1 MYITFVYRFN
11 TVLYL
16 ILIFLMV
23 IHLLEFFTLARTQHP
38 SNIFEKSSLL
48 CHKASLKKR
57 IKSTLKYASFLIA
70 HYKIILL
77 KTAFFAHY
85 N

>member
-16 ILIFLMV
+16 IVMLMV

-38 SNIFEKSSLL
+38 SNIFENRVYYVIRHQKKNESNQFLNKLVFLL
-48 CHKASLKKR
+48 HT
-57 IKSTLKYASFLIA
+57 IK
-70 HYKIILL
+70 
-77 KTAFFAHY
+77 
-85 N
+85 

>member
-16 ILIFLMV
+16 ILMLLMV

-38 SNIFEKSSLL
+38 SNIFENRVYYVSIV
-48 CHKASLKKR
+48 KKTNQ
-57 IKSTLKYASFLIA
+57 INS
-70 HYKIILL
+70 
-77 KTAFFAHY
+77 
-85 N
+85 